1 MMMLGPAVANSVK
14 YSQQRSY
21 TRTSLNHIIH
31 WWCYPWDKIRLRC
44 FVALACVDCSLSS
57 EYWRLSELAPAC
69 KNVWVSGLLCLL
81 RVSVSSMLLYKSSR
95 IIMYLARFT
104 LCSIYCSPPLDLM
117 MILCI
122 TFALAQDWHIDV
134 FSKIRSNAFFCL
146 WVISARFCIM
156 TTSQLRLRTQAFTHR
171 KLSHRECTQA
181 LSHIAA
187 FTDRCSL
194 LHKKHFPLES
204 FTRKCFCTQEV

>member
-1 MMMLGPAVANSVK
+1 MTSTASSAATQEQVLII
-14 YSQQRSY
+14 SY
-21 TRTSLNHIIH
+21 TDGAIPETRLGSVVLLH
-31 WWCYPWDKIRLRC
+31 WRVLTAVYQ
-44 FVALACVDCSLSS
+44 S

-104 LCSIYCSPPLDLM
+104 LCFIYSSPPLDLM

-194 LHKKHFPLES
+194 LHKKHFPLET